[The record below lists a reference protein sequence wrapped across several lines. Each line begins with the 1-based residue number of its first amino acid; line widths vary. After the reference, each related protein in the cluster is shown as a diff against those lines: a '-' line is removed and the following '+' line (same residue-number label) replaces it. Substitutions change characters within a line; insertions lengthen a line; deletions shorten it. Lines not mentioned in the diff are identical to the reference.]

1 MSGLSGP
8 CQWSGHPQVSLA
20 RCGGQLSF
28 SAHLVQ
34 NLPESQRERTVIC
47 EVSRSVIFQGLLH
60 RTLRKSWLI
69 VVEGNSAIWT
79 PPHPQPQSPG
89 RVTTEGEGEGKG
101 RTPGFCLYCI
111 FWTRDNRE
119 SRAPIGTH
127 LKSTKQGEAEI
138 WEQPE
143 KGGKEKRTG
152 KTQWKGQ

>member
-1 MSGLSGP
+1 M
-8 CQWSGHPQVSLA
+8 SLA

-34 NLPESQRERTVIC
+34 NLPESQREKVVIC
-47 EVSRSVIFQGLLH
+47 EVSRSMRFQGLLH
-60 RTLRKSWLI
+60 RTLRKSWII

-89 RVTTEGEGEGKG
+89 RVTTEGEGKGKD
-101 RTPGFCLYCI
+101 PWLLPLLYL

-119 SRAPIGTH
+119 SRAPRGTH
-127 LKSTKQGEAEI
+127 LKSTKQGEAKI

-143 KGGKEKRTG
+143 KGGKEKKTG
-152 KTQWKGQ
+152 KTQRKGQ